1 MKIRYEPPPT
11 ATKTAIPQTEG
22 ANSHGQALDEARAEF
37 RAAWQAKQDRANR
50 LRARAEKAKR
60 METWAAWNVPW
71 NLWVVYVLVL
81 FPVVVGGWVDFGS
94 TFRFVGLLVLLR
106 GLTYCGAWVTRA
118 VFTRAAERLEAAE
131 IQYP

>member
-1 MKIRYEPPPT
+1 MKIHYEQPRT
-11 ATKTAIPQTEG
+11 VTKTASLQNED
-22 ANSHGQALDEARAEF
+22 ADSHGQALEAARAEF

-50 LRARAEKAKR
+50 LRARAEKAQR
-60 METWAAWNVPW
+60 VETWAAWNVPW

-106 GLTYCGAWVTRA
+106 GMTYCGAWVTRA
-118 VFTRAAERLEAAE
+118 VFTRATERLEPAE
-131 IQYP
+131 IHYP